1 MPDGRIKFLHVM
13 ARATRDSEGRL
24 EYIGAVQDVTQRT
37 LSDEAL
43 TKSRSEL
50 AHITRVMSL
59 GILTASIAHEIN
71 QPLAGIIT
79 NAETCLQMLDD
90 NPPDIA
96 GARET
101 ALRSIRDGNRAA
113 DVIGRLRSLFRRKD
127 FVVEITDLNEA
138 TQEVITL
145 SSGELRRNRVILQM
159 DLADDLPLVN
169 GDRVQLQQVII
180 NLFRNAIDAMKEI
193 EDRPRQLRIQTER
206 DGAENVRLTVQDTGI
221 GFAPETADRL
231 FESFFSTKN
240 DGMGIGLA
248 ISRSIVEAHHGK
260 IWATLNAGPG
270 STFAFSIPCGS
281 NGIQ

>member
-1 MPDGRIKFLHVM
+1 MR
-13 ARATRDSEGRL
+13 
-24 EYIGAVQDVTQRT
+24 
-37 LSDEAL
+37 
-43 TKSRSEL
+43 
-50 AHITRVMSL
+50 L

-193 EDRPRQLRIQTER
+193 EDRPRQLLIQTER

-231 FESFFSTKN
+231 FESFFTTKE
-240 DGMGIGLA
+240 DGMGIGL
-248 ISRSIVEAHHGK
+248 SVSHSIIQAHHGRL
-260 IWATLNAGPG
+260 WASANDGPG
-270 STFAFSIPCGS
+270 SSFSFSIPPDYS
-281 NGIQ
+281 AEPN

>member
-13 ARATRDSEGRL
+13 ARATRDFEGRL
-24 EYIGAVQDVTQRT
+24 EYIGAVQDVTQRI
-37 LSDEAL
+37 LSEEAL

-59 GILTASIAHEIN
+59 GILTASIAHEVN

-101 ALRSIRDGNRAA
+101 ALRSIRDGNRAS
-113 DVIGRLRSLFRRKD
+113 DVIARLRSLFKRKE
-127 FVVEITDLNEA
+127 FVAEIIDLNEA
-138 TQEVITL
+138 TREVIAL
-145 SSGELRRNRVILQM
+145 SSGELRRSRVILQSE
-159 DLADDLPLVN
+159 LADDLPPVN

-180 NLFRNAIDAMKEI
+180 NLVRNAMDAMREV
-193 EDRPRQLRIQTER
+193 EDRPRQLLIQTEM
-206 DGAENVRLTVQDTGI
+206 DGSENVRLIVQDSGV
-221 GFAPETADRL
+221 GFAPDTADRL
-231 FESFFSTKN
+231 FESFYSTKN

-248 ISRSIVEAHHGK
+248 ISRSIIEAHRGQ
-260 IWATLNAGPG
+260 IWASFNQGPG
-270 STFAFSIPCGS
+270 STFAFSIPRCPS
-281 NGIQ
+281 CA